1 MKKRLFLALLCLSG
15 SLNAAPLQGIRFS
28 HHDWE
33 LVCDNTGACR
43 AAGYQDD
50 ADTFRRSASVLLTR
64 SAGAHEPVVG
74 QFALA
79 APDDADNFQF
89 PPSVDFILNNQSL
102 GSLKLGND
110 GYGTFSPTQTQ
121 TLLQSLKQHGKIQFK
136 SEQYT
141 WEVSD
146 KGAAAVLLKADEF
159 QQRVNTPSA
168 WLKRG
173 NSTRPVLPQQAKPQ
187 IQAAKVPQTGQF
199 TLKSGAKNHRQVLN
213 LLRVA
218 NQKQGEH
225 DECFHLQNDEML
237 RDIQVYPL
245 NAKRVLL
252 ETSCIEGAYQTT
264 MFYAIADKSLAQ
276 IVQVLP
282 NEYGGMGDFDPKSGE
297 LSGSFK
303 GRGLGDCWHTQT
315 AVWNGKTFVK
325 TAEEGSQMCRG
336 FVGGAWRMP
345 QFVSD
350 VVRQK

>member
-1 MKKRLFLALLCLSG
+1 MKKHLFFSLICLSG
-15 SLNAAPLQGIRFS
+15 CLNAAPLQGISFT

-64 SAGAHEPVVG
+64 LAGENAPVVG

-89 PPSVDFILNNQSL
+89 TSNVDFILNNQYI
-102 GSLKLGND
+102 GSMKVDND
-110 GYGTFSPTQTQ
+110 GYGKLSSQQTQ
-121 TLLQSLKQHGKIQFK
+121 ALLQSLKQHGKIQFK
-136 SEQYT
+136 SGQYT

-159 QQRVNTPSA
+159 QQRVNAPSA

-173 NSTRPVLPQQAKPQ
+173 NSTRPVLQPQAKPQ

-199 TLKSGAKNHRQVLN
+199 ILKSGAKNHRQVLN
-213 LLRVA
+213 LLRAA
-218 NQKQGEH
+218 NKKQGEQ
-225 DECFHLQNDEML
+225 EVCFHLQDNEMV
-237 RDIQVYPL
+237 RDIRVYPL
-245 NAKRVLL
+245 NAKQVLL
-252 ETSCIEGAYQTT
+252 ETSCIEGAYQTV
-264 MFYAIADKSLAQ
+264 MFYAIADKSLTQ
-276 IVQVLP
+276 IEQVLP
-282 NEYGGMGDFDPKSGE
+282 NEYGGLGDFDPKTSE

-325 TAEEGSQMCRG
+325 TAENGSQMCRG
-336 FVGGAWRMP
+336 FAGGAWQMP
-345 QFVSD
+345 LLTSD
-350 VVRQK
+350 VVR